1 MIENLSSSQSEW
13 LTKQLN
19 QINDSGIKNFS
30 KLRLESS
37 QRDFYRFFFLNSSS
51 VILMVVPDGI
61 EESVSSFTEKSKIF
75 KKNGVNVPT
84 IYSENEALGL
94 ILVEDFGDELY
105 QFNLSNEK
113 ADLYYDLAI
122 NELIKIQ
129 SLKLDKNIFS
139 YFDDNLLL
147 YNWSLFEKF
156 FINNFLEN
164 KIHNQSLEIL
174 KESYEKIS
182 LNLLDQPKVICHFD
196 YECRNLIFKDNKTGV
211 LDFQDALIG
220 PIGLDLASLFKDLYF
235 FGQKRK
241 F

>member
-1 MIENLSSSQSEW
+1 MITNLSNSHTEW

-19 QINDSGIKNFS
+19 QINSSGIKDFL

-37 QRDFYRFFFLNSSS
+37 QRDFYRVFFLDNCS
-51 VILMVVPDGI
+51 VILMIVPDGI
-61 EESVSSFTEKSKIF
+61 EESVSLFSKKSKIF
-75 KKNGVNVPT
+75 KNNGVNVPT
-84 IYSENEALGL
+84 IYSENEVLGL

-147 YNWSLFEKF
+147 YCNC
-156 FINNFLEN
+156 I
-164 KIHNQSLEIL
+164 
-174 KESYEKIS
+174 
-182 LNLLDQPKVICHFD
+182 
-196 YECRNLIFKDNKTGV
+196 
-211 LDFQDALIG
+211 
-220 PIGLDLASLFKDLYF
+220 
-235 FGQKRK
+235 
-241 F
+241 

>member
-1 MIENLSSSQSEW
+1 
-13 LTKQLN
+13 
-19 QINDSGIKNFS
+19 
-30 KLRLESS
+30 
-37 QRDFYRFFFLNSSS
+37 
-51 VILMVVPDGI
+51 MVVPDGI

-84 IYSENEALGL
+84 IYSENEVLGL

-147 YNWSLFEKF
+147 YLSL
-156 FINNFLEN
+156 
-164 KIHNQSLEIL
+164 IHI
-174 KESYEKIS
+174 
-182 LNLLDQPKVICHFD
+182 
-196 YECRNLIFKDNKTGV
+196 
-211 LDFQDALIG
+211 
-220 PIGLDLASLFKDLYF
+220 
-235 FGQKRK
+235 
-241 F
+241 